1 MSGGKSVTRRRPF
14 RAHHLFQNAI
24 EPLETRRLL
33 ATVTVT
39 GAGDTIVAD
48 GGVTLREAI
57 AAINAGNDLGNAD
70 ITSQNPGTFG
80 TNDTINF
87 GIGGAGVHTINPT
100 GALPTIVKPVKINGY
115 TQTGASANTLANA
128 DNAVLLIQ
136 LNGAGAGVGTNG
148 LTLGA
153 GSGASTAT

>member
-1 MSGGKSVTRRRPF
+1 MSGGKSVPHRRHS

-39 GAGDTIVAD
+39 GTGDTIATD
-48 GGVTLREAI
+48 GAVTLREAI

-80 TNDTINF
+80 TSDTINF
-87 GIGGAGVHTINPT
+87 NIAGAGVRTINAT
-100 GALPTIVKPVKINGY
+100 AALPTIVTPVTINGY
-115 TQTGASANTLANA
+115 T
-128 DNAVLLIQ
+128 
-136 LNGAGAGVGTNG
+136 
-148 LTLGA
+148 
-153 GSGASTAT
+153 